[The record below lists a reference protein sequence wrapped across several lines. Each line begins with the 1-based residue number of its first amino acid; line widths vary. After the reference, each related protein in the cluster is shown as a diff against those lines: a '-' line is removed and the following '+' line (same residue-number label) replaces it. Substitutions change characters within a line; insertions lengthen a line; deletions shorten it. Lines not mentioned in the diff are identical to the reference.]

1 MPDVFDEPAVLR
13 TDRLLLRQ
21 ITESDGPALF
31 DIFHD
36 DQVTEHYAWDTFTSV
51 EQGHE
56 LAERTARA
64 FAQRESL
71 RWGLIPHG
79 SEQVV
84 GTCGFTRVSEEN
96 RFAML
101 GYDLARPYW
110 RRGLM
115 TEAVTAV
122 LRFGFEQMALNRVEA
137 LVMAGNVGSMT
148 LLSRLGFSHEGELRS
163 RALHRGEFR
172 DVLAVRPAPLRVDR
186 RKLAPDSRLTMT
198 QRQACSMAA

>member
-31 DIFHD
+31 DIFSD
-36 DQVTEHYAWDTFTSV
+36 DEVTAHYALDTFTNI
-51 EQGHE
+51 EQGHA

-64 FAQRESL
+64 FRERQAM
-71 RWGLIPHG
+71 RWGLVPHG
-79 SEQVV
+79 ADRII
-84 GTCGFTRVSEEN
+84 GTCGYTRWTVES
-96 RFAML
+96 RFAIL

-110 RRGLM
+110 RQGLM
-115 TEAVTAV
+115 TEAVTEV
-122 LRFGFEQMALNRVEA
+122 LRFGFEDMELHRVEA
-137 LVMAGNVGSMT
+137 LAMAGNVASMT

-172 DVLAVRPAPLRVDR
+172 DVWYFGLLQSEWTAGN
-186 RKLAPDSRLTMT
+186 
-198 QRQACSMAA
+198 

>member
-1 MPDVFDEPAVLR
+1 
-13 TDRLLLRQ
+13 
-21 ITESDGPALF
+21 
-31 DIFHD
+31 
-36 DQVTEHYAWDTFTSV
+36 
-51 EQGHE
+51 
-56 LAERTARA
+56 
-64 FAQRESL
+64 
-71 RWGLIPHG
+71 
-79 SEQVV
+79 
-84 GTCGFTRVSEEN
+84 VSEEN

-172 DVLAVRPAPLRVDR
+172 DVWQFGLLRSEWTDGN
-186 RKLAPDSRLTMT
+186 
-198 QRQACSMAA
+198 